1 MRSGSNFCGRT
12 SPHGLSSIERLTM
25 ISKLIPTV
33 AILAALG
40 SAHAESNLNF
50 YGLGDLSY
58 GKNELVDSKKSS
70 FHSGGDNGSGGGG
83 SQGNST
89 SRIGLKGDVD
99 IGNGLKAMFTLESA
113 EIDRDLRIG
122 KQSKALFNRQAW
134 VGLSGGFGE
143 ARFGRQDSVP
153 FQTMVGYDFN
163 GAANAATALGNATVA
178 PWLRGR
184 QTQSLQYI
192 SPSFGG
198 GLKAQVGFAAKEDG
212 VDDSKSSTSAALTYT
227 AGKFAASVTGETKRE
242 NAGFHDSSFTAVA
255 GSYDFDIVKIMA
267 GYADGGTDRRGT
279 SLGIVAPV
287 AGFNIGMMYGKN
299 RDTKDAATEF
309 FVNREIFKNTYAY
322 LDYGHVDFNDT
333 SGKKAYAV
341 GLIYVFDLKIF

>member
-1 MRSGSNFCGRT
+1 
-12 SPHGLSSIERLTM
+12 M
-25 ISKLIPTV
+25 IKKLIPTV
-33 AILAALG
+33 AVLAAMA

-58 GKNELVDSKKSS
+58 GKNELVNNEGAR
-70 FHSGGDNGSGGGG
+70 FHSGGGNGGGGGG

-89 SRIGLKGDVD
+89 SRIGLKGDMD
-99 IGNGLKAMFTLESA
+99 IGNGLKAKFALESA

-122 KQSKALFNRQAW
+122 KESKALFNRQAW
-134 VGLSGGFGE
+134 VGLSGSFGE

-163 GAANAATALGNATVA
+163 GASNAATALGNATVA

-192 SPSFGG
+192 SPTFGN
-198 GLKAQVGFAAKEDG
+198 GLKAQVGYTTKEDG
-212 VDDSKSSTSAALTYT
+212 VDDGKSSTSAALTYT
-227 AGKFAASVTGETKRE
+227 AGKFAASVTGETKR
-242 NAGFHDSSFTAVA
+242 ADTGFYDSDFAAVA
-255 GSYDFDIVKIMA
+255 GSYDFGVVKVMA

-322 LDYGHVDFNDT
+322 VDYGHVDFNNA
-333 SGKKAYAV
+333 SAKKAYAV
-341 GLIYVFDLKIF
+341 GVIYVFDFPLMGR

>member
-1 MRSGSNFCGRT
+1 M
-12 SPHGLSSIERLTM
+12 
-25 ISKLIPTV
+25 
-33 AILAALG
+33 
-40 SAHAESNLNF
+40 
-50 YGLGDLSY
+50 
-58 GKNELVDSKKSS
+58 
-70 FHSGGDNGSGGGG
+70 
-83 SQGNST
+83 
-89 SRIGLKGDVD
+89 
-99 IGNGLKAMFTLESA
+99 
-113 EIDRDLRIG
+113 
-122 KQSKALFNRQAW
+122 
-134 VGLSGGFGE
+134 
-143 ARFGRQDSVP
+143 
-153 FQTMVGYDFN
+153 
-163 GAANAATALGNATVA
+163 
-178 PWLRGR
+178 RGR

-227 AGKFAASVTGETKRE
+227 AGKFAASVTGETKRA
-242 NAGFHDSSFTAVA
+242 NAGFYDSSFTAVA

>member
-1 MRSGSNFCGRT
+1 M
-12 SPHGLSSIERLTM
+12 LKKM
-25 ISKLIPTV
+25 ISAI
-33 AILAALG
+33 AILSAMG
-40 SAHAESNLNF
+40 SAHADLNF

-58 GKNELVDSKKSS
+58 GKNELVDNKGAR
-70 FHSGGDNGSGGGG
+70 FHSGGDNGGGGGG

-89 SRIGLKGDVD
+89 SRIGLKGDMD
-99 IGNGLKAMFTLESA
+99 IGNGLKAKFTLESA

-122 KQSKALFNRQAW
+122 KESKAVFNRQAW
-134 VGLSGGFGE
+134 VGLSGSFGE

-163 GAANAATALGNATVA
+163 GASNAATALGNAGVA

-198 GLKAQVGFAAKEDG
+198 GLTAHFGFDTKEDG
-212 VDDSKSSTSAALTYT
+212 VDDGKSSSSVGLTYT
-227 AGKFAASVTGETKRE
+227 AGKFAASMTGETKR
-242 NAGFHDSSFTAVA
+242 ADTGFYDSNFGAVA
-255 GSYDFDIVKIMA
+255 ASYDFDIVKVMA

-299 RDTKDAATEF
+299 RDTKDGATEF
-309 FVNREIFKNTYAY
+309 FINREIFKNTYAY
-322 LDYGHVDFNDT
+322 LDYGYVDHDNA
-333 SGKKAYAV
+333 SSQKAYALGV
-341 GLIYVFDLKIF
+341 IYVFDLKILGR